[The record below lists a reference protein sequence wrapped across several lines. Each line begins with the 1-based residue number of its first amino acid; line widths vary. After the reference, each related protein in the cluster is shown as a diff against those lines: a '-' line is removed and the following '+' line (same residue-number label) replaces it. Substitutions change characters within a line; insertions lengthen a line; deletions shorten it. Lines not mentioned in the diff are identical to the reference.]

1 MLMRF
6 LEFVGVRQLHLFT
19 CRCTGENPL
28 PSLSTASACHEFS
41 GEQLWEMQ
49 SGARYFGLANF
60 WRMIFHIPV
69 LLLLIKFESGWIM
82 WLYVVLVVFH
92 ASLLVM
98 ESYKSA
104 VMAKI
109 SPSFTVESAKEEPQI
124 SETWGDWLF
133 APKKWETDGLY
144 RAAGLFMF
152 QHLVEYV
159 IDHLRLTKRERIEGK
174 TVEYVGR
181 STNDLIRFENGSR
194 VSELV
199 HLTMAV
205 LDILPLAFVI
215 WKGLWLAVPY
225 TFYVIWSDFY
235 CALLQR
241 LHRRR
246 VWPIIMRAR
255 KQAERRA
262 AKANE

>member
-1 MLMRF
+1 MRLLEML
-6 LEFVGVRQLHLFT
+6 GVRQLHLFT
-19 CRCTGENPL
+19 CRCTGESPL
-28 PSLSTASACHEFS
+28 PSLSTAGSCREFS

-60 WRMIFHIPV
+60 WRMVFHIPV
-69 LLLLIKFESGWIM
+69 LLLLIKFENSWIM
-82 WLYVVLVVFH
+82 WLYVCLVVFH

-104 VMAKI
+104 IMAKI
-109 SPSFTVESAKEEPQI
+109 QPNTNIERPAETPLR

-144 RAAGLFMF
+144 KAAGLFMF

-159 IDHLRLTKRERIEGK
+159 IDHLRLTKRERQAGK
-174 TVEYVGR
+174 TVEYVGK
-181 STNDLIRFENGSR
+181 STNDLVRFENTSR

-199 HLTMAV
+199 HLTMAA
-205 LDILPLAFVI
+205 LDLLPFIFVI
-215 WKGLWLAVPY
+215 SKGLWLAVPY

-262 AKANE
+262 EKAVE

>member
-1 MLMRF
+1 MRI
-6 LEFVGVRQLHLFT
+6 LEILGVRQLHLFT
-19 CRCTGENPL
+19 CRCTGEMPL
-28 PSLSTASACHEFS
+28 PSLSAASGCRQFS
-41 GEQLWEMQ
+41 GDQLWEMQ

-69 LLLLIKFESGWIM
+69 LLLLIKFESSWIM
-82 WLYVVLVVFH
+82 WLYVLLVVFH

-109 SPSFTVESAKEEPQI
+109 LPNPAVEGVKEGPQT

-144 RAAGLFMF
+144 RAAGMFMF

-159 IDHLRLTKRERIEGK
+159 IDHLRLTKRERLAGK
-174 TVEYVGR
+174 TVDYVGR
-181 STNDLIRFENGSR
+181 STNDLVRFENTSR

-199 HLTMAV
+199 HLTMAA
-205 LDILPLAFVI
+205 LDLLPLAFVI

-225 TFYVIWSDFY
+225 TLYVIWSDFY

-241 LHRRR
+241 LHRKR

-255 KQAERRA
+255 KQAARRQ
-262 AKANE
+262 AKSDE